1 MVFSSP
7 LFLFLFLPLFLL
19 GYYPLP
25 RRMRIPWILFGSWA
39 FYGLWRLDFLVL
51 LIGVSALNY
60 ATGLWLHRSSSE
72 TRRKG
77 IIAFAVAA
85 NLLILGYF
93 KYANFGIE
101 RFNAVLKSLGIPGIQ
116 FGMVILPVGI
126 SFYIFQA
133 MSYSIDVFRRDA
145 PPAESFVELSAY
157 IALFPQLIAGPIVR
171 YKDLSDQLLE
181 PHVIP
186 GRLARG
192 IRRFLFGFAKKVL
205 LADSLAGLVD
215 GAFALGAPTV
225 MDSWIG
231 LSAYALQLYL
241 DFAAY
246 SDMAI
251 GLGLMLGFRFRENFR
266 QPYHSISITEFWQRW
281 HISLSTWLRDYLYIP
296 LGGNRVSAGRTRVN
310 LLLVMLLGGLW
321 HGAAWTFVL
330 WGLWHG
336 SILLLERLDQQ
347 KWGIQRWITSYPAG
361 KLFFHFRTCILVL
374 IGWALFRA
382 SDFTSA
388 MRIIGGMFGIHG
400 LALSPGFAWQLAPG
414 EFLVLIAAVL
424 FVAFEPKIAPL
435 FIRKGIKGRL
445 FLGIT
450 SGGLF
455 TLAVIKLIADSY
467 SPFLYF
473 QF

>member
-1 MVFSSP
+1 MRFSTAWESPVFS
-7 LFLFLFLPLFLL
+7 LAWF
-19 GYYPLP
+19 
-25 RRMRIPWILFGSWA
+25 
-39 FYGLWRLDFLVL
+39 
-51 LIGVSALNY
+51 
-60 ATGLWLHRSSSE
+60 
-72 TRRKG
+72 
-77 IIAFAVAA
+77 
-85 NLLILGYF
+85 
-93 KYANFGIE
+93 
-101 RFNAVLKSLGIPGIQ
+101 
-116 FGMVILPVGI
+116 ILPVGI

-215 GAFALGAPTV
+215 GAFAFGAPTV

-361 KLFFHFRTCILVL
+361 KLFFSLSH
-374 IGWALFRA
+374 
-382 SDFTSA
+382 
-388 MRIIGGMFGIHG
+388 MYFGIDRLGTVPG
-400 LALSPGFAWQLAPG
+400 LGFYVGDAYYRRHVRHSRACVESGIRLAAG
-414 EFLVLIAAVL
+414 
-424 FVAFEPKIAPL
+424 
-435 FIRKGIKGRL
+435 
-445 FLGIT
+445 
-450 SGGLF
+450 SG
-455 TLAVIKLIADSY
+455 
-467 SPFLYF
+467 
-473 QF
+473 